1 VNRVRNADEFRLEF
15 RRLCEN
21 YTYFFAPRV
30 AAIRVLYAKTP
41 TGQTPP
47 AVDESLEA
55 HVRSYLVNKPGQK
68 IVYLSAE
75 ISDCVGST

>member
-1 VNRVRNADEFRLEF
+1 MNRVRNADEFRLEF

-30 AAIRVLYAKTP
+30 AAIRALYAKTP

-55 HVRSYLVNKPGQK
+55 HVRSYLVNA
-68 IVYLSAE
+68 LLAALNWAFR
-75 ISDCVGST
+75 